1 MRIRHPKLLF
11 GAVPLLLLGLAY
23 GVKEAR
29 SNLVWNN
36 FGVVEAGRIYRSG
49 KLRTPHLQEVLAT
62 YGIRTVVHLAH
73 HADDLAD
80 REEEALVTGKG
91 LRYVK
96 RRWAGNGVVPPERL
110 RWVADILS
118 DPANHPVLIHCVSGK
133 YRSGV
138 AVASY
143 RILEAGWPV
152 ERAREEMERFGYERG
167 ESQELERRIEELA
180 RSRPPAPEPTRP

>member
-1 MRIRHPKLLF
+1 MLIRHPKLLL
-11 GAVPLLLLGLAY
+11 GAAPLLLLGLAF
-23 GVKEAR
+23 GVKETR
-29 SNLVWNN
+29 SRLVWNN
-36 FGVVEAGRIYRSG
+36 FGVVEPGRIYRSG
-49 KLRTPHLQEVLAT
+49 KLRTPHLQEAIET

-73 HADDLAD
+73 HADDLLD

-110 RWVADILS
+110 RWVADLMS
-118 DPANHPVLIHCVSGK
+118 DPANHPILIHCVSGK

-143 RILEAGWPV
+143 RILEGGWPI
-152 ERAREEMERFGYERG
+152 ERVREEMERFGYTRG
-167 ESQELERRIEELA
+167 ESRELERRIEELA
-180 RSRPPAPEPTRP
+180 RSGDRAPEPTRP

>member
-11 GAVPLLLLGLAY
+11 GALPLLLLGLAFA
-23 GVKEAR
+23 VKEAR
-29 SNLVWNN
+29 SSLVWNN
-36 FGVVEAGRIYRSG
+36 FGVVEHGRIYRSG
-49 KLRTPHLQEVLAT
+49 KLHAPHLLAAIET
-62 YGIRTVVHLAH
+62 HGIRTVVHLAH
-73 HADDLAD
+73 HADDAAD

-96 RRWAGNGVVPPERL
+96 RRWAGNGVVAPDRL
-110 RWVADILS
+110 RWVADLLS

-143 RILEAGWPV
+143 RILEQDWPI
-152 ERAREEMERFGYERG
+152 ERVRAEMERFGYERG
-167 ESQELERRIEELA
+167 ESRELEQRIEELA
-180 RSRPPAPEPTRP
+180 RSPQRAPNPTRP